1 MESRIKGKVVAITG
15 ASSGIGAAT
24 ALMLA
29 AQGAKVVLGARRSD
43 RLEELSGRI
52 AKVGGE
58 AGYLVTDV
66 KQRND
71 LVKLVQLAWIPI
83 TGWKFTRKVL
93 RNTFLQKGK
102 AARKSR
108 LKRTLQS
115 KFIFQTTI

>member
-1 MESRIKGKVVAITG
+1 MENRIKGKVVAITG

-58 AGYLVTDV
+58 AVYLVTDV

-71 LVKLVQLAWIPI
+71 LVKLVQLA
-83 TGWKFTRKVL
+83 
-93 RNTFLQKGK
+93 
-102 AARKSR
+102 
-108 LKRTLQS
+108 
-115 KFIFQTTI
+115 